1 MEEAPK
7 SREVVLEELRLL
19 VKNFY
24 KSEKID
30 DYEKMVEFG
39 RGLRQ
44 KYSDVENYELFHLL
58 IGSSPKTGDNAPTEF
73 DLKGEDSIEKFI
85 RNQ

>member
-7 SREVVLEELRLL
+7 SREEIIEELKVL
-19 VKNFY
+19 VRNFY
-24 KSEKID
+24 KPEKTD
-30 DYEKMVEFG
+30 DYHKMVEFSQ
-39 RGLRQ
+39 GLRQ
-44 KYSDVENYELFHLL
+44 RHSDVENYELFHLL

-73 DLKGEDSIEKFI
+73 DLKGEDSMENFI